1 MYSEAHTQK
10 EAVKSNIRKWSGKRG
25 SGETRGIKRLGMGL
39 NICSREK
46 GTTGEAQRMPQCA
59 QDQSSLAPH
68 KCGLIVP
75 SA

>member
-1 MYSEAHTQK
+1 M
-10 EAVKSNIRKWSGKRG
+10 IGKKG

-59 QDQSSLAPH
+59 QDQSSLAPP

-75 SA
+75 